1 SINNPMPN
9 RHNDALFVL
18 IKTLTKA
25 EKRHFQLYAGK
36 NKPNGE
42 ILFVQLFNALDKQKI
57 YNEDQLFKKVP
68 GIKKQQLSN
77 IKAHLYKHLLTSLR
91 LLYKQRDPI
100 IELREQMDYA
110 RVLYDKG
117 IYSQSLK
124 ILSKIKTQAKERQ
137 EIILCHEIIEFEK
150 LIESRHITRSLENRA
165 ETLSAESYQIS
176 RQLFNISSLSAF
188 ALQMYGLY
196 LKLGHARN
204 EKDAAMLKDFFD
216 RHLPVTGNEN
226 MGFYENIYLYQAYS
240 WYYYTRQDFVMYYR
254 YCQKWVDLFDT
265 FPSQKQADA
274 SLYIKAMHNLLTALF
289 YTSSQLR
296 FTKELSTLEK
306 FIKQG
311 AKNFDEN
318 IHATAFVYLYTAK
331 INRHFLEGTF
341 KEGLKLVPVINR
353 ESEALKL
360 KMDPHRIMVF
370 DYKIACLYFGS
381 GDNHHA
387 IDYLNRIINLH
398 VGSLRADIQCF
409 ARILHLIAHY
419 ELENYSLVEYL
430 IKSVYHFIA
439 RNKDLGQVMEEIMKF
454 LRKNLYANPKEL
466 HTAFIDLH
474 DRLIDISQNPF
485 EKRSFLYLDIISWLE
500 SKIEGKPVQA
510 VIRKKYLNK
519 VPRF

>member
-1 SINNPMPN
+1 MPN

-42 ILFVQLFNALDKQKI
+42 ILFVQLFNAMDKQKI

-77 IKAHLYKHLLTSLR
+77 LKAHLYKHLLTSLR
-91 LLYKQRDPI
+91 LLYKQKDPI

-117 IYSQSLK
+117 IYNQSLK
-124 ILSKIKTQAKERQ
+124 ILARIKVQAKERQ
-137 EIILCHEIIEFEK
+137 EIMLCHETIEFEK

-165 ETLSAESYQIS
+165 ELLSAESRQIS
-176 RQLFNISSLSAF
+176 QQLFNISYLSTFSLR
-188 ALQMYGLY
+188 MYGLY
-196 LKLGHARN
+196 LKLGHARD
-204 EKDAAMLKDFFD
+204 EKDAAMLKNFFE
-216 RHLPVTGNEN
+216 HNLPVAPSRQ
-226 MGFYENIYLYQAYS
+226 MSFYEKIYLYQAYC
-240 WYYYTRQDFVMYYR
+240 WYYYTLQDFVMYYR
-254 YCQKWVDLFDT
+254 YCQKWVDLFAEY
-265 FPSQKQADA
+265 PALKQTDPA
-274 SLYIKAMHNLLTALF
+274 LYIKAMHNLLTAHF
-289 YTSSQLR
+289 YTSNQVR
-296 FTKELSTLEK
+296 FAKELPALEK

-311 AKNFDEN
+311 EAGFDEN
-318 IHATAFVYLYTAK
+318 IQSAAFVYLYTAK
-331 INRHFLEGTF
+331 INKHFLEGTF
-341 KEGLKLVPVINR
+341 KDGLKLVPQINSR
-353 ESEALKL
+353 IAALRL
-360 KMDPHRIMVF
+360 KIDQHRVMVF
-370 DYKIACLYFGS
+370 YYKIACMYFGN
-381 GDNHHA
+381 GDNRQA
-387 IDYLNRIINLH
+387 IDYLNKIINLH

-419 ELENYSLVEYL
+419 ELENYSLVEFL

-466 HTAFIDLH
+466 HAAFINLRE
-474 DRLIDISQNPF
+474 RLIALSKNPY